1 MASIKKLGNNWRV
14 EVYKTVKGVV
24 HRPTAVFKTKAE
36 AQAWAT
42 QIESEILSGAR
53 GKVKAVT
60 FGALLKEYAKK
71 VSTKK
76 RGEKWEVN
84 RINLICK
91 DEIALVKLA
100 DLSAS
105 DITAW
110 RERSLK
116 RVSEASVRREW
127 NLLSAAVNIAINEW
141 EWLDTNPFAKVKRPS
156 DSVARTRIF
165 SDKEIDLLCHT
176 LGYEKDK
183 KPKTITARVGCALL
197 FAIETGMR
205 MGEIAALKWSDV
217 EKTVATVRT
226 GKTQA
231 ATRRVPLSPE
241 AQRLLKQLPKNGD
254 TCFDLLSKQIDSLF
268 RKARDKALLA
278 DLHFHDSR
286 ATAVGRLAKKLDIL
300 DLAKMIGHKDLRMLQ
315 VYYRDSAEE
324 IAKRLV

>member
-1 MASIKKLGNNWRV
+1 MASIKKLGNNWRA
-14 EVYKTVKGVV
+14 EIYKTVKGVV

-36 AQAWAT
+36 AQAWAAQT
-42 QIESEILSGAR
+42 EAEILSGVR
-53 GKVKAVT
+53 SKVKAVT
-60 FGALLKEYAKK
+60 FGALLKEYAEK
-71 VSTKK
+71 VSPKK
-76 RGEKWEVN
+76 KGSKWEIN

-91 DEIALVKLA
+91 DEIASIKLS

-105 DITAW
+105 HITAW

-116 RVSEASVRREW
+116 RVSESSVRREW
-127 NLLSAAVNIAINEW
+127 NLLSAAVNVAINEW
-141 EWLDTNPFAKVKRPS
+141 EWLDANPFAKVKRPS
-156 DSVARTRIF
+156 DSDPRTRIF
-165 SDKEIDLLCHT
+165 SDKEIDLVCHT
-176 LGYEKDK
+176 LGYENNK
-183 KPKTITARVGCALL
+183 KPKTITSRVGAALL

-205 MGEIAALKWSDV
+205 MSEIAALQWSDV

-226 GKTQA
+226 GKTRA

-241 AQRLLKQLPKNGD
+241 AQRLLKQLPKDAD
-254 TCFDLLSKQIDSLF
+254 TCFNLLSKQIDSLF

-324 IAKRLV
+324 IAKRLA